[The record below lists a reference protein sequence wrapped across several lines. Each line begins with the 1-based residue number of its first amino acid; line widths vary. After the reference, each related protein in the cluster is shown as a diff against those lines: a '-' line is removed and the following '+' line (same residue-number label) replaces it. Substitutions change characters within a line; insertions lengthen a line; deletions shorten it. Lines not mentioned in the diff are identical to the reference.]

1 MLSLLGQGGL
11 TYSNGIPAT
20 GLDLKMLLLSAA
32 GIYLL
37 LTLCMRCLGRYS
49 RLRREVVPVTLLDVY
64 KRQPDASSAP
74 IHPGRGGKRTV
85 LPKTERR
92 KKTGKADGKTP
103 PKRESRPK
111 RDGKD
116 NKEAGTRWFQPLKNI

>member
-1 MLSLLGQGGL
+1 MLSLLGQWGL

-49 RLRREVVPVTLLDVY
+49 RLRR
-64 KRQPDASSAP
+64 
-74 IHPGRGGKRTV
+74 
-85 LPKTERR
+85 
-92 KKTGKADGKTP
+92 
-103 PKRESRPK
+103 
-111 RDGKD
+111 
-116 NKEAGTRWFQPLKNI
+116 